1 MSIVDGCNATSFV
14 PLLGASW
21 ERCNIIPSYSKKKI
35 IEVCF
40 FFLFLPKKNN
50 LQVKE
55 LFTLMHPCR
64 DSIKRADSKC
74 SWTSIH
80 KRINVG
86 GSKALWVNDVVFTE
100 RKLTSDSYNLL
111 HMLVTEPWSIIIPA
125 LFYPLCDHSALKK
138 PTHHINLL

>member
-1 MSIVDGCNATSFV
+1 MSIVDGYNATSFV
-14 PLLGASW
+14 PLLGDVTLYH
-21 ERCNIIPSYSKKKI
+21 PTVKKKNNRSL
-35 IEVCF
+35 F
-40 FFLFLPKKNN
+40 FFYQKNN

-111 HMLVTEPWSIIIPA
+111 HMLVTEPWRIIIPA
-125 LFYPLCDHSALKK
+125 LFYPLCDHSKLKK

>member
-21 ERCNIIPSYSKKKI
+21 ERCNIPSYSKKKNNRSM
-35 IEVCF
+35 F
-40 FFLFLPKKNN
+40 FFVFTKKKNN